1 MDSSEDAPAE
11 EASAWDPSAGRAAVG
26 ACGWVLASLVVCGY
40 FDLGPPF
47 AVAIVIS
54 GLCLGLLARGPR
66 RITLTGTEVIVKKFK
81 RQELFDLKR
90 ASEVMYNTAFDGA
103 RDYFTVRLIDDEYL
117 SFSLSGANART
128 LAKAIIRATLTTPA
142 GHKICDSNTKA
153 FLEGDS

>member
-11 EASAWDPSAGRAAVG
+11 EASAWDPSVGRALGG
-26 ACGWVLASLVVCGY
+26 ACGWVLASLVACNY
-40 FDLGPPF
+40 FDLGPPL
-47 AVAIVIS
+47 AVAIVIT
-54 GLCLGLLARGPR
+54 GLCLGLPARGPR
-66 RITLTGTEVIVKKFK
+66 RITLTRTEVIVKKFK

-103 RDYFTVRLIDDEYL
+103 SDYFTVRIVGGKYL
-117 SFSLSGANART
+117 SFSLSGANSRK

-142 GHKICDSNTKA
+142 GHEICDSNTKA